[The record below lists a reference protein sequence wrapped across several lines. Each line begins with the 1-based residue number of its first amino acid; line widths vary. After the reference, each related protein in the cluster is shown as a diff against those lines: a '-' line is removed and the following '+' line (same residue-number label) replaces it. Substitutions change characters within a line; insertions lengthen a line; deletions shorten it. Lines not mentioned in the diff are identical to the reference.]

1 MAYNMKSAFSSTISI
16 VLDQTSHPGN
26 IGAAARA
33 MKTMGLS
40 KLILV
45 NPKTELDSVAYARAS
60 GATDVLDTAQHC
72 NSLTEALADQHLV
85 YATSARTRHISLP
98 TFTAKTAAYD
108 IQQQATPGTQISI
121 VFGNEQHGLDN
132 HALQQ
137 AHKQIIIPTNPIYS
151 SLNLASAVQIIAYE
165 LYAITPT
172 DIDSIPVNM
181 ATHAQRVSLYDHLVQ
196 TLQRIDFI
204 QPERSAKIT
213 QKIQVL
219 LNKIP
224 LSYTDTQ
231 IVRGVLSE
239 INKRLP
245 D

>member
-1 MAYNMKSAFSSTISI
+1 MNPAFPTTISV

-60 GATDVLDTAQHC
+60 GATDVLDAAQHY
-72 NSLTEALADQHLV
+72 NSLTEALADKHLV
-85 YATSARTRHISLP
+85 YATSARARHISLP
-98 TFTAKTAAYD
+98 TFTAKTAAED
-108 IQQQATPGTQISI
+108 IQQHVTDDIQIAI

-151 SLNLASAVQIIAYE
+151 SLNLASAVQIITYE
-165 LYAITPT
+165 LYAIAATETEINPT
-172 DIDSIPVNM
+172 DL
-181 ATHAQRVSLYDHLVQ
+181 ATHAQRASLYDHLVQ

-231 IVRGVLSE
+231 IVRGVLTE